1 MDAIRPLVN
10 AVRTHVSAIY
20 DFVTRCLYKKKRQ
33 DSLDREV
40 WKKLRENNEQVTKE
54 IEVRNTINFYMDVY
68 IIMSIAQPKRKCDF
82 HTSLMWRRIIPI
94 WYDCYTSLIVI
105 LI

>member
-1 MDAIRPLVN
+1 MGTPGFTD
-10 AVRTHVSAIY
+10 VSGRALRKPKAL
-20 DFVTRCLYKKKRQ
+20 FLKKKH

-54 IEVRNTINFYMDVY
+54 IEVRNTLNFYMDVY
-68 IIMSIAQPKRKCDF
+68 IIMSIAQQKRKCDF

-94 WYDCYTSLIVI
+94 WYDCYTSLIFI
-105 LI
+105 PI